1 MPTRRLTAVLC
12 ATVGLLGACG
22 GGGPAS
28 TTAATT
34 GPSTSSG
41 ATTSGATT
49 TGGATAPP
57 TPAAEPFVSTNYGY
71 TITSPEW
78 TGTDATEVW
87 DGTGAPGDGDPFVD
101 TLVGPEGVRAFA
113 LAEPTDATL
122 EEYVAASR
130 KANAKVHPCPAK
142 PENTSQTTVGGEP
155 ATLDETHC
163 PAKVGPYAI
172 SAIVVHAGTA
182 YSFFTYSTAPG
193 SEGFTRGWFTDL
205 LPLISFDV

>member
-1 MPTRRLTAVLC
+1 LTAVLL

-41 ATTSGATT
+41 PTTSDPTT
-49 TGGATAPP
+49 TGSATTPP
-57 TPAAEPFVSTNYGY
+57 TSAPAEQFVSTNYGY
-71 TITSPEW
+71 TITSTEW

-101 TLVGPEGVRAFA
+101 TLMGPEGVRAFA

-122 EEYVAASR
+122 AEYVAASR
-130 KANAKVHPCPAK
+130 KANAKGHPCPPK
-142 PENTSQTTVGGEP
+142 PEKSHQTTVGGEP
-155 ATLDETHC
+155 ATVDETHC
-163 PAKVGPYAI
+163 PADVGPYAI
-172 SAIVVHAGTA
+172 NAIVFHAGTA
-182 YSFFTYSTAPG
+182 YSFFTYSTVPG
-193 SEGFTRGWFTDL
+193 SEAFTRNWFQDL
-205 LPLISFDV
+205 LPLISFDA